1 MEQDLRE
8 KYSKFGNL
16 NFYNFLQ
23 QTKKWLC
30 IKKKKQWW
38 SFCHVHTFFYGFEK
52 IIQTKKERRKKIM
65 DFLLFCEKD
74 LFTFNE
80 LDDFF

>member
-30 IKKKKQWW
+30 IKKNNDSHFVMYILFFMGLKK
-38 SFCHVHTFFYGFEK
+38 
-52 IIQTKKERRKKIM
+52 
-65 DFLLFCEKD
+65 
-74 LFTFNE
+74 
-80 LDDFF
+80 